1 MVAPA
6 GTTYASNPLSGR
18 KREMVQKVALEM
30 VMVDFGHLPYLSAH
44 TYPKVIMGK
53 MKILV
58 PLEELMIAMDKGL
71 VAQS

>member
-1 MVAPA
+1 
-6 GTTYASNPLSGR
+6 
-18 KREMVQKVALEM
+18 MVQKVALEM